1 MAADLPVFAGVD
13 GSTSSIGA
21 AMWAAH
27 EADLLRAPELRLVL
41 ASSDP
46 LRDDEAWET
55 VSAVV
60 DRLASSHPRLEIS
73 PEVVHG
79 HPADVLVRRSN
90 EARLLVVGARGHSSL
105 SAILIGSVST
115 KVAMHAHCPVVVVRD
130 HRDSGPV
137 VVGLDNS
144 RHSRAALAF
153 AFDAAAR
160 HAAGLVA
167 VHVWRDVGYAPS
179 VPTLSLEMTEV
190 REQAQRVLVR
200 QLAGWTEQYPEV
212 PVREVV
218 QRGHPVAE
226 LAAAAVDA
234 RLLVVGH
241 RGRGEFPGL
250 LGSVA
255 GGVIQHAS
263 CPVAVVRGECR

>member
-1 MAADLPVFAGVD
+1 MAADLPVFVGVD
-13 GSTSSIGA
+13 GSAHSVGA
-21 AMWAAH
+21 AMWAAR
-27 EADLLRAPELRLVL
+27 EADLLRAPELRLVM

-46 LRDDEAWET
+46 LRDDEVWET

-60 DRLASSHPRLEIS
+60 DRLVSSHPRLEIS

-79 HPADVLVRRSN
+79 YPADVLVRRSN
-90 EARLLVVGARGHSSL
+90 EAQLLVVGARGHSSL

-115 KVAMHAHCPVVVVRD
+115 KVAMHAHCPVVVRD

-137 VVGLDNS
+137 AVGLDNS

-167 VHVWRDVGYAPS
+167 VHVWRDVGYVPS
-179 VPTLSLEMTEV
+179 VPALSLEMTEV
-190 REQAQRVLVR
+190 REEAQRVLVR

-218 QRGHPVAE
+218 QCGHPVAE
-226 LAAAAVDA
+226 LAAASVDA

-255 GGVIQHAS
+255 AGVIQHAS